1 MLAVFHPLK
10 PLPASGRRLAGV
22 DIPSIPRPW
31 SEARTR
37 ADTAADMSAE
47 ESLRR
52 TARRLRSD
60 DEDTIAAGR
69 CRQASVRSEAV
80 AGLPVLCVETGQRST
95 DEGGA
100 AGRTERS
107 PTRIPPTVKPAVY
120 IKDRLR
126 HAERSDNE
134 AQHV

>member
-1 MLAVFHPLK
+1 
-10 PLPASGRRLAGV
+10 
-22 DIPSIPRPW
+22 
-31 SEARTR
+31 
-37 ADTAADMSAE
+37 MSAE
-47 ESLRR
+47 ESLRW

-69 CRQASVRSEAV
+69 CRQASVCSEAV
-80 AGLPVLCVETGQRST
+80 AGLPVLARRVETGQRSA